1 MQDILSLLQS
11 LRRPRLLIR
20 AARFAAG
27 DYRRETR
34 LARILGMD
42 RPQRSGAVILT
53 LLEIEATLNDER
65 RAARGGYSVARH
77 VEVLSAIMGEAQ
89 RLQSRGGEHTASCAT
104 PPAPSELTAVT

>member
-1 MQDILSLLQS
+1 MQDNLSLLQS

-20 AARFAAG
+20 AARFAAD

-34 LARILGMD
+34 LARILGLD
-42 RPQRSGAVILT
+42 RPQRSGAIILS
-53 LLEIEATLNDER
+53 LLEIEAAMNEER

-89 RLQSRGGEHTASCAT
+89 RLQSR
-104 PPAPSELTAVT
+104 SEGHGVV

>member
-104 PPAPSELTAVT
+104 PPLRRS